1 MRLFKELVLMIVI
14 IIIMGLTGCSVEKEI
29 AVGSVIQFGK
39 YNIDTDASGSEPIE
53 WIVVAKEDDKLLLL
67 SRYALEERYFN
78 TEEWSDAV
86 ITWENSKLRNWLNT
100 EFYMTAFSNV
110 EKENIILSRIINS
123 ENPEFGTDG
132 GNDTDDNV
140 FLLSA
145 DEVTK
150 YLTEKRFRI
159 CEPTP
164 YAQKTYR
171 YIDDNLDDEYRS
183 CMWWL
188 RSIGGETNRFRVVD
202 TYSSSIGQNGTDLSV
217 PYYVRPAMWVK
228 NDNYKNYEFTT
239 AQWSSVYYEPEEPS
253 RSLPV
258 TVTSARVESDISG

>member
-1 MRLFKELVLMIVI
+1 MRKLVSLLIMFFTVI
-14 IIIMGLTGCSVEKEI
+14 GFSGCSFQKDI
-29 AVGSVIQFGK
+29 PVGSVIQFGK
-39 YNIDTDASGSEPIE
+39 YNIDTDLSDTESIE
-53 WIVVAKEDDKLLLL
+53 WIVIAKEDDKLLLL
-67 SRYALEERYFN
+67 SRYALEEKYFN
-78 TEEWSDAV
+78 TEEWSETA
-86 ITWENSKLRNWLNT
+86 ITWENSKLRDRLNN
-100 EFYMTAFSNV
+100 EFYMTAFSDN
-110 EKENIILSRIINS
+110 ERQNIILSHIINS
-123 ENPEFGTDG
+123 DNSEFGTDG
-132 GNDTDDNV
+132 GNDTDDYV

-145 DEVTK
+145 DEVTD
-150 YLTEKRFRI
+150 YLTDRKIRI

-171 YIDDNLDDEYRS
+171 YIDSDLSDEYRS

-253 RSLPV
+253 RSLPA
-258 TVTSARVESDISG
+258 TITSTRTDQ

>member
-1 MRLFKELVLMIVI
+1 MKTTL
-14 IIIMGLTGCSVEKEI
+14 
-29 AVGSVIQFGK
+29 
-39 YNIDTDASGSEPIE
+39 
-53 WIVVAKEDDKLLLL
+53 KLLSILFT
-67 SRYALEERYFN
+67 SVN

-171 YIDDNLDDEYRS
+171 YIDGNLDDEYRS

-253 RSLPV
+253 RSLPA
-258 TVTSARVESDISG
+258 TITSTRTDQ